1 MVAILALPLVARLY
15 TFQAEIQ
22 FLGNKIMSNNASSL
36 PVFTVGFVTG
46 ANASSL
52 GLPVLRLD
60 VSEYEDEYII
70 PDRELE
76 LIKAALIESLK
87 KAKEPSLTTVS
98 FAVDIPPLPEKRRR
112 KRRKKSNF
120 SEYEPKSPQPEQ
132 KRRTRKTGKTSEDSS
147 TTATSKSE
155 RRLDTDN
162 HLSVFE
168 VLEELIG

>member
-1 MVAILALPLVARLY
+1 
-15 TFQAEIQ
+15 
-22 FLGNKIMSNNASSL
+22 MSNNASSL

-46 ANASSL
+46 ANASSNR
-52 GLPVLRLD
+52 LPVLRLD

-112 KRRKKSNF
+112 RRKESNF

-132 KRRTRKTGKTSEDSS
+132 KRRRRKTGKTSKDSS

-162 HLSVFE
+162 NLSVFE

>member
-1 MVAILALPLVARLY
+1 
-15 TFQAEIQ
+15 
-22 FLGNKIMSNNASSL
+22 MSNNASSL

-120 SEYEPKSPQPEQ
+120 SDSLSNSQPEQ
-132 KRRTRKTGKTSEDSS
+132 RKRTRRSENSS

-162 HLSVFE
+162 NLSVFE